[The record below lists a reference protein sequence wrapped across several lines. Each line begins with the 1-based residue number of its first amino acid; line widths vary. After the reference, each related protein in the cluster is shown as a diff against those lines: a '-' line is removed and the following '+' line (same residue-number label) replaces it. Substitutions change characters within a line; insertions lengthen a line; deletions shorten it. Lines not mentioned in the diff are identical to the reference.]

1 MNEIKKNDL
10 IKARELF
17 NILRFIDDLYSINCG
32 GESQIILIPI
42 RRSQSYSKEG
52 TGNHETSFLDLNIK
66 TNFKRFNDP
75 ARQVMYHL
83 TFCNQS
89 LITAKSNNNQN

>member
-10 IKARELF
+10 IKARKLF

-42 RRSQSYSKEG
+42 RRS
-52 TGNHETSFLDLNIK
+52 
-66 TNFKRFNDP
+66 
-75 ARQVMYHL
+75 
-83 TFCNQS
+83 
-89 LITAKSNNNQN
+89 